1 MIVYVVN
8 MGIVYIWS
16 WFAKMCGGRDQSLST
31 GYRPNQLVMIVPL
44 LSLVLVS
51 GLRYRVGTDFQ
62 TYALMYKLAG
72 NYGSIWEIFGFGAKK
87 AAVDPGFTALIWLMN
102 FITKDPQIMYFTV
115 AVVTCSFIL
124 KGLVEFGRPFELSVF
139 LFLGTYHYYASFNG
153 IRQYM
158 VAAVLFWAVRYVIS
172 GSWKRYMSIVLL
184 CSLFHS
190 SALIMIPVYFLVR
203 KRAWSPAIFGL
214 SALFL
219 LMTFLY
225 QKFISLFVVVL
236 ENSSYG
242 HYEKWLMTNTNGM
255 NVVKIA
261 VLLLP
266 LFLAFC
272 YRERLR
278 KLWPDIDVIVNFCL
292 LGLLFGL
299 LATKDFIFARFNIYF
314 GLYQMILI
322 PYFVRIFDEKSN
334 ALIYIAII
342 VCYFLYSYLLMPV
355 DSSVLPYRT
364 IFSR

>member
-158 VAAVLFWAVRYVIS
+158 VAAVLFW
-172 GSWKRYMSIVLL
+172 
-184 CSLFHS
+184 
-190 SALIMIPVYFLVR
+190 
-203 KRAWSPAIFGL
+203 
-214 SALFL
+214 
-219 LMTFLY
+219 
-225 QKFISLFVVVL
+225 
-236 ENSSYG
+236 
-242 HYEKWLMTNTNGM
+242 
-255 NVVKIA
+255 
-261 VLLLP
+261 
-266 LFLAFC
+266 
-272 YRERLR
+272 
-278 KLWPDIDVIVNFCL
+278 
-292 LGLLFGL
+292 
-299 LATKDFIFARFNIYF
+299 
-314 GLYQMILI
+314 
-322 PYFVRIFDEKSN
+322 
-334 ALIYIAII
+334 
-342 VCYFLYSYLLMPV
+342 
-355 DSSVLPYRT
+355 
-364 IFSR
+364 